1 MSAPKTNFSDK
12 YKIRQTQALKN
23 QSLNEPH
30 QTEAYTTPFEQPNP
44 YGQLVSLGNAPQQNL
59 KNKVAL
65 RKRKKSKHPLREF
78 RIKRGF
84 TLEELAELTRLSPSY
99 LSRLESGT
107 RRLNADVLHRLAL
120 VLSCHPGDL
129 LMHDSHSSRF
139 ISQSTAMNEQTSIAM
154 VPQDLPL
161 YSMRNEGNCQIIDF
175 DHTTEWLPRPPELL
189 GVAGSFAFAVSDD
202 SLGQRYRKNDHVLAH
217 PNKSLSPGCSIIVI
231 TRNDQTLIGQFV
243 NWKNETNPIADT
255 IVIRLTERIG
265 NEDCM
270 KEISLSKSNIK
281 ASYRIIGIMEAA

>member
-1 MSAPKTNFSDK
+1 MSAPKSNFSEK
-12 YKIRQTQALKN
+12 FKN
-23 QSLNEPH
+23 RPQVKDQNYREHSQNDSFIPAYEP
-30 QTEAYTTPFEQPNP
+30 TNN
-44 YGQLVSLGNAPQQNL
+44 YGNLVSIGSVPAQNL

-129 LMHDSHSSRF
+129 LIHDSHSARF
-139 ISQSTAMNEQTSIAM
+139 ISQSTSVNEQTSIAM

-161 YSMRNEGNCQIIDF
+161 YAMRAENNIFMIDF
-175 DHTTEWLPRPPELL
+175 EHTTEWLPRPPELL
-189 GVAGSFAFAVSDD
+189 GVPGSFAFAVTSET
-202 SLGQRYRKNDHVLAH
+202 LGQRYRKNDHVLVH
-217 PNKSLSPGCSIIVI
+217 PNKSLSPGCSILVV
-231 TRNDQTLIGQFV
+231 TRNDQALVGQFV
-243 NWKNETNPIADT
+243 NWKNENNTIADT
-255 IVIRLTERIG
+255 LIIRLTERIG
-265 NEDCM
+265 GEDCV
-270 KEISLSKSNIK
+270 KEVSLSKNTIK
-281 ASYRIIGIMEAA
+281 ATYRIIGIIEAI

>member
-1 MSAPKTNFSDK
+1 MSAPKTNYSEKFKD
-12 YKIRQTQALKN
+12 RQQLKN
-23 QSLNEPH
+23 QSFSDSSS
-30 QTEAYTTPFEQPNP
+30 TEAYAGAYEQSSP
-44 YGQLVSLGNAPQQNL
+44 YGNLVSLGSIPPQNM

-139 ISQSTAMNEQTSIAM
+139 ISQSNTLNEQTSIAM

-161 YSMRNEGNCQIIDF
+161 YVLNTENNLQVIDF
-175 DHTTEWLPRPPELL
+175 EYTTEWLPRPPELL
-189 GVAGSFAFAVSDD
+189 GVPGSFAFAITDD
-202 SLGQRYRKNDHVLAH
+202 TLGQRYRKNDHVYVH
-217 PNKSLSPGCSIIVI
+217 PNKSLTPGCSILVV
-231 TRNDQTLIGQFV
+231 TRNDQALVGQFV
-243 NWKNETNPIADT
+243 NWKNDTNPIADT
-255 IVIRLTERIG
+255 LVIRLIERIG
-265 NEDCM
+265 HEDCF
-270 KEISLSKSNIK
+270 KEVSLSKNTIK
-281 ASYRIIGIMEAA
+281 ATYRIIGIMEAA

>member
-1 MSAPKTNFSDK
+1 MSAPKTNYSEKFKD
-12 YKIRQTQALKN
+12 RQQQKN
-23 QSLNEPH
+23 QPLSDTASSEGY
-30 QTEAYTTPFEQPNP
+30 AGPFEQSNS
-44 YGQLVSLGNAPQQNL
+44 YGNLVSLGTIPPQNL

-129 LMHDSHSSRF
+129 LIHDSHSSRF
-139 ISQSTAMNEQTSIAM
+139 IPQANSLNEQTSIAM

-161 YSMRNEGNCQIIDF
+161 YVLNSENNLQAIDF
-175 DHTTEWLPRPPELL
+175 EHTTEWLPRPPELL
-189 GVAGSFAFAVSDD
+189 GVPGSFAFSISDD
-202 SLGQRYRKNDHVLAH
+202 SLGQRYRKNDHVYVH
-217 PNKSLSPGCSIIVI
+217 PNKSLTPGCSILVV
-231 TRNDQTLIGQFV
+231 TRNDQSLVGQFI
-243 NWKNETNPIADT
+243 NWKNDANSMADT
-255 IVIRLTERIG
+255 LVIRLIERIG
-265 NEDCM
+265 HEDCF
-270 KEISLSKSNIK
+270 KEVSLSKNSIK
-281 ASYRIIGIMEAA
+281 ATYRIIGIMEAA